1 VPAPTMLRML
11 FVSTVESNLMELE
24 AILKDVEPE

>member
-1 VPAPTMLRML
+1 MLRRL
-11 FVSTVESNLMELE
+11 FASTVESNLMELE